1 VLEAGTQLRDHL
13 VDRAGEL
20 VGAHGNP
27 AANDRQRASAAAF
40 LRGRRI
46 EISGINKSHCPNRL
60 LFGRSLACKE
70 NHLVAKQE
78 STMIGR
84 GLRLRTLGTALL
96 LLSALSVSGCGV
108 VFFGA
113 AAGGGGYE
121 TYQHD
126 QMQKLEQEYAA
137 GEIDQAQFEA
147 RKRRIQQSSLLQ
159 E

>member
-1 VLEAGTQLRDHL
+1 VLEAGTQLRDRL

-46 EISGINKSHCPNRL
+46 EISG
-60 LFGRSLACKE
+60 SLACKE

>member
-1 VLEAGTQLRDHL
+1 MGCS
-13 VDRAGEL
+13 
-20 VGAHGNP
+20 
-27 AANDRQRASAAAF
+27 RQAPNSVTTSLTEPESLLALTAIPQPTIASAAAF
-40 LRGRRI
+40 LRRRRI

-60 LFGRSLACKE
+60 LFGKSLACKE